1 MKVGVITDIHNN
13 VEALNAVLNELYALR
28 VEKIICCGDIIGIG
42 PRPEE
47 TVKKI
52 IFHQDIIECV
62 RGNHDNYLI
71 NGLPISVPNDE
82 MMEYGEMEHHKWEHG
97 RLSEESI
104 SFIKTLPY
112 SKSLKICGKTIY
124 ITHYS
129 IDKNNK
135 YINHTLN
142 PSLKALK
149 TMFQNIEADI
159 IVYGHDHIPLI
170 NHDSNK
176 WYINSGSLEC
186 PVNNK
191 NFASAG
197 IISVNE
203 DNITYQELNVHYDV
217 EKVIEDIASL
227 EYPEFDNV
235 LKYFYGVLV

>member
-13 VEALNAVLNELYALR
+13 VEALNAVLNELYALK

-52 IFHQDIIECV
+52 MLHQEQIEVV

-82 MMEYGEMEHHKWEHG
+82 MMEHGEMEHHKWEHG

-129 IDKNNK
+129 IDKN
-135 YINHTLN
+135 I
-142 PSLKALK
+142 
-149 TMFQNIEADI
+149 
-159 IVYGHDHIPLI
+159 
-170 NHDSNK
+170 
-176 WYINSGSLEC
+176 
-186 PVNNK
+186 
-191 NFASAG
+191 
-197 IISVNE
+197 
-203 DNITYQELNVHYDV
+203 
-217 EKVIEDIASL
+217 
-227 EYPEFDNV
+227 
-235 LKYFYGVLV
+235 